1 MSTLLSTTA
10 IAQNSKIGV
19 KNNNS
24 KIGVKK
30 NSKIGVKKG
39 FMHRL
44 KIHYRNNDY
53 NINFTGT
60 VMICVKYFLSEQI
73 TARSR

>member
-1 MSTLLSTTA
+1 
-10 IAQNSKIGV
+10 
-19 KNNNS
+19 
-24 KIGVKK
+24 
-30 NSKIGVKKG
+30 
-39 FMHRL
+39 MHRL